1 MAARGGRRLP
11 RILWIFS
18 AAWLACAGN
27 VAAEATVA
35 ELFDDARLHTL
46 ELTVHSRDWD
56 DLKAAYRLNTYYPA
70 DVSWDDTRVRN
81 AGVRSRGNSSR
92 SGDKPGLELEFDY
105 YVSGQ
110 KFAGLRTLVLDNL
123 VTDPSMLR
131 EAVATAFLRRVGVPA
146 SRESFARLVVN
157 GEFMGLYAMVE
168 PVNRDFARG
177 AFGQAGLLFEYRWRW
192 PFYETYLGDELEPY
206 MTIFASRNGS
216 TGSTESLYGPIRELF
231 RAINVTADSEFMDV
245 DRVLDL
251 SGMVRLIAA
260 DAFMGELDG
269 TVGYDGMNNIY
280 LYSIGDRAHFIPWDK
295 DHAFWD
301 ASSSVVA
308 STDHVL
314 MAKVLGTPALRQ
326 QFLDTLEAAT
336 AAAVTDSWLQET
348 FARSYKL
355 IREAALADE
364 RKPFQNDEFEAGV
377 AALLDFARTRP
388 ALVQA
393 EIQRLR

>member
-1 MAARGGRRLP
+1 MAAYHGRRLP

-18 AAWLACAGN
+18 AAWLACAGTA
-27 VAAEATVA
+27 AAEATVA
-35 ELFDDARLHTL
+35 GLFDDARLHTL

-56 DLKAAYRLNTYYPA
+56 DLKAAYQQNTYYPA
-70 DVSWDDTRVRN
+70 DVSWNDSRVRN

-110 KFAGLRTLVLDNL
+110 KFVGLRTLVLDNL

-168 PVNRDFARG
+168 PVDRDFARG
-177 AFGQAGLLFEYRWRW
+177 AFGQAGLLFEYRWTW

-206 MTIFASRNGS
+206 MEIFASRNGS
-216 TGSTESLYGPIRELF
+216 SGSMESLYGPIREMF
-231 RAINVTADSEFMDV
+231 RAINATEGSEFMEV

-251 SGMVRLIAA
+251 SGLVRLIAA
-260 DAFMGELDG
+260 DAFMAELDG
-269 TVGYDGMNNIY
+269 AVGSDGMNNIY

-336 AAAVTDSWLQET
+336 AAAVTDSWLQDT
-348 FARSYKL
+348 FARSYNL

-388 ALVQA
+388 ARVQA

>member
-1 MAARGGRRLP
+1 MASRGGRRLP
-11 RILWIFS
+11 RILWIFG
-18 AAWLACAGN
+18 AAWLACAGTA
-27 VAAEATVA
+27 VAQPTVA

-56 DLKAAYRLNTYYPA
+56 DLKAAYQLNTYYPI
-70 DVSWDDTRVRN
+70 DVSWNDTRVRN
-81 AGVRSRGNSSR
+81 AGVRSRGNGSR

-110 KFAGLRTLVLDNL
+110 KFVGLRTLVLDNL

-168 PVNRDFARG
+168 PVDRDFARG
-177 AFGQAGLLFEYRWRW
+177 AFGRAGLLFEYRWIW
-192 PFYETYLGDELEPY
+192 PFYETYLGEELEPY
-206 MTIFASRNGS
+206 MAIFASRNGS
-216 TGSTESLYGPIRELF
+216 SGSAESLYGPIREMF
-231 RAINVTADSEFMDV
+231 RAINATADSEFMDV

-260 DAFMGELDG
+260 DAFMAELDG
-269 TVGYDGMNNIY
+269 AVGYDGMNNIY
-280 LYSIGDRAHFIPWDK
+280 LYAIGDKAHFIPWDK

-314 MAKVLGTPALRQ
+314 MAKVLGTPSLRQ
-326 QFLDTLEAAT
+326 QFFDTLEAAS
-336 AAAVTDSWLQET
+336 AAAVTDSWLEET
-348 FARSYKL
+348 FLRSYNL

-364 RKPFQNDEFEAGV
+364 RKPFENEEFEAGV
-377 AALLDFARTRP
+377 AALLDFARARP
-388 ALVQA
+388 AVVA
-393 EIQRLR
+393 TEIQRLR

>member
-1 MAARGGRRLP
+1 MAAHGGRRLP

-27 VAAEATVA
+27 AAAEATVA
-35 ELFDDARLHTL
+35 GLFDDARLHTL

-56 DLKAAYRLNTYYPA
+56 DLKAAYQLNTYYPA

-110 KFAGLRTLVLDNL
+110 TFVGLRSLVLDNL

-168 PVNRDFARG
+168 PVDRDFARR
-177 AFGQAGLLFEYRWRW
+177 AFGQAGHLFEYRWRW

-206 MTIFASRNGS
+206 MEIFASRNGS
-216 TGSTESLYGPIRELF
+216 TGSTESLWGPIRELF

-251 SGMVRLIAA
+251 SGIVRLIAA

-269 TVGYDGMNNIY
+269 TVGYDGMNNFY

-326 QFLDTLEAAT
+326 QFFDTLEAT
-336 AAAVTDSWLQET
+336 SAAAVTDSWLQET
-348 FARSYKL
+348 FARSYNL

-377 AALLDFARTRP
+377 AALLDFARTRRGV
-388 ALVQA
+388 VQWWP
-393 EIQRLR
+393 

>member
-1 MAARGGRRLP
+1 M
-11 RILWIFS
+11 
-18 AAWLACAGN
+18 
-27 VAAEATVA
+27 A
-35 ELFDDARLHTL
+35 ELFNDARLHTL

-56 DLKAAYRLNTYYPA
+56 DLKAAYQLNTYYPA
-70 DVSWDDTRVRN
+70 DVSWNDTRVRN

-110 KFAGLRTLVLDNL
+110 KFVGLRSLVLDNL

-168 PVNRDFARG
+168 PVDREFAHR
-177 AFGQAGLLFEYRWRW
+177 AFGLTGLLFEYRWRW

-206 MTIFASRNGS
+206 MDIFASRNGNA
-216 TGSTESLYGPIRELF
+216 GPTESLFGPIREMF
-231 RAINVTADSEFMDV
+231 RALNATADSEFMDV

-269 TVGYDGMNNIY
+269 AVGSDGMNNIY
-280 LYSIGDRAHFIPWDK
+280 LYSIGDKAHFIPWDK

-314 MAKVLGTPALRQ
+314 MAKVLGTPPLRQ
-326 QFLDTLEAAT
+326 QFFDTLEAAS

-348 FARSYKL
+348 FVRSYNL

-388 ALVQA
+388 GIVQN